1 MANKLPKGMAKK
13 KVLSF
18 KVNDEEFNEICNILS
33 ISDSTNLSELIR
45 RSIFYYGSSLKEGS
59 LWRTYS

>member
-59 LWRTYS
+59 L

>member
-33 ISDSTNLSELIR
+33 ISDSTNLSELVR

-59 LWRTYS
+59 